1 MASDH
6 VTVGD
11 EIPDDALRE
20 VVSQVASGRVTPEQ
34 AWVNLQ
40 SRRAARPRP
49 DFETQFV
56 DLLPFLSG
64 APRHGSRYPYDSAGM
79 GWRRSAV
86 IADDLHSAG
95 VHADLEA
102 GLQPSP
108 AAFRASGEMMGQVMG
123 AAEVPGWKELAEVYL
138 FHGSHFPV
146 LGDPDLQAE
155 LANYRA
161 AVARGELR
169 IAEYYAHER
178 RLLKADRD

>member
-1 MASDH
+1 MANTY
-6 VTVGD
+6 VTEGD
-11 EIPDDALRE
+11 EIPDDALRD
-20 VVSQVASGRVTPEQ
+20 VVAQVASGRVTPEQ

-49 DFETQFV
+49 EFEVQFA
-56 DLLPFLSG
+56 DLVPYLSSE
-64 APRHGSRYPYDSAGM
+64 PRHGSRYPYDSAGM

-95 VHADLEA
+95 LHADLEA

-108 AAFRASGEMMGQVMG
+108 AGFRAAGDVMG
-123 AAEVPGWKELAEVYL
+123 EVMGTAQVPGWNELAEVFL
-138 FHGSHFPV
+138 FHSSHFPV
-146 LGDPDLQAE
+146 LDDPDLQAE